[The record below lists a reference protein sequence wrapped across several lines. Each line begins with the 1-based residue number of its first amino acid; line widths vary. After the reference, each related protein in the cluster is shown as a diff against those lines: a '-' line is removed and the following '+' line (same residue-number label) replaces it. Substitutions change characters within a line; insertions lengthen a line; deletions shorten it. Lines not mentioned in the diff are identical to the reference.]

1 MKKYCWDSQITF
13 FSSVAHKSIPGKV
26 LSMESKP
33 FKLLEEGIEIY
44 L

>member
-13 FSSVAHKSIPGKV
+13 LSYAAHKSIPGKV
-26 LSMESKP
+26 LGMESKP
-33 FKLLEEGIEIY
+33 FKLLEESIEIY